1 MKSKEIE
8 FNQRIKAEMKSKEIE
23 FNQRIKAEMKNKEI
37 EFNQYIQEQE
47 EVRNESEVS
56 IDINQM
62 VEFL

>member
-1 MKSKEIE
+1 
-8 FNQRIKAEMKSKEIE
+8 
-23 FNQRIKAEMKNKEI
+23 MKNKEI